1 MMPFF
6 YSAIGD
12 VCPQRASRASRTSTA
27 RRPDRLDRHPHS
39 RDPTHPHMPY
49 TCCEPTT
56 VLVAEGNHEAHV
68 PNSVLAACSPVFAER
83 FAISDPSDENRCVED
98 GVSPLEVD
106 SFIGLC
112 TLFTANPTIP
122 SLHRR
127 DETRGSSGAHL
138 NVRRLTAALTLVHKY
153 DCSGLRSLVA
163 HLADWHFPKVSFAE
177 NTCVGARR
185 GSDALEA
192 VQPLSRW
199 ITQAHLDYVMKAQE
213 IFPECEALLNET
225 CLELLAHA
233 LSGGVQ
239 WSACTRFSN
248 GYHFTHGNISVV
260 DELPAPV
267 PLEPESEQG
276 AKQGLEADVEPP
288 WTVSRSSYDP
298 SSASLHMF
306 LTPLILVRSRL
317 LATTMIRLLP
327 LLKPKNEIH
336 VAAHL
341 VDRGDETPPRGR
353 LDTVCRQ

>member
-1 MMPFF
+1 MEPPP
-6 YSAIGD
+6 IW
-12 VCPQRASRASRTSTA
+12 Q
-27 RRPDRLDRHPHS
+27 
-39 RDPTHPHMPY
+39 RDPRESDPLDPTTLARTRPSDADMP
-49 TCCEPTT
+49 TAMIWPEPTV
-56 VLVAEGNHEAHV
+56 VLVADGGEEAHV
-68 PNSVLAACSPVFAER
+68 PASALAAASPVWAER
-83 FAISDPSDENRCVED
+83 LQLAPPEPTVPVKSVET
-98 GVSPLEVD
+98 GVTSFEVEA
-106 SFIGLC
+106 FIGLC

-127 DETRGSSGAHL
+127 DETRGSSGSHL

-153 DCSGLRSLVA
+153 DCSGIRSLVA

-177 NTCVGARR
+177 NACVGARR
-185 GSDALEA
+185 GSDVLEA

-199 ITQAHLDYVMKAQE
+199 ITQAHIDYVMRAQE
-213 IFPECEALLNET
+213 IFPECLALLNET

-233 LSGGVQ
+233 LTGGVQ

-260 DELPAPV
+260 DELPVPV
-267 PLEPESEQG
+267 PVESEQC
-276 AKQGLEADVEPP
+276 AKQGVENDIVVEPP
-288 WTVSRSSYDP
+288 WTVSRSTYDP

-317 LATTMIRLLP
+317 GAPTMIRLLP

-341 VDRGDETPPRGR
+341 VDKGDEAPPRGR